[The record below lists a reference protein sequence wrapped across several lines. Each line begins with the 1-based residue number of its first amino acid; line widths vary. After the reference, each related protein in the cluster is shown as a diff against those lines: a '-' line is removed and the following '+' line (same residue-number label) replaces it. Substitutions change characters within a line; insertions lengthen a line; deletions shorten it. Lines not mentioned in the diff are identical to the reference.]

1 MKGKN
6 LLPSIELDLGLKT
19 KILDIIGSINF
30 EISLNLDNNEKL
42 LFYINDKIE
51 TEFTTSGEY
60 NKTVS
65 LSVETYY
72 FKWKYVR
79 TNSSNSE
86 NAVSIKSITIQGVDN
101 GLRIFC
107 SACPEVSFL
116 FIYRG
121 Q

>member
-19 KILDIIGSINF
+19 KIVDIIGSINF

-65 LSVETYY
+65 LSVETYHS
-72 FKWKYVR
+72 R
-79 TNSSNSE
+79 S
-86 NAVSIKSITIQGVDN
+86 
-101 GLRIFC
+101 
-107 SACPEVSFL
+107 
-116 FIYRG
+116 
-121 Q
+121 